1 MTGVRPLTCD
11 AFPGGRA
18 DPYSPLPPDGPKPR
32 AGTPFPIQN
41 LEPSL
46 LLPVFLINRVF
57 SQHWCLVIF
66 GKDTEG
72 ELVLSFF
79 SRPLRLQAKISPIF
93 FSI

>member
-18 DPYSPLPPDGPKPR
+18 DPYSLLPPPRAPPPPPGAWPKPR
-32 AGTPFPIQN
+32 AGTQFPIQN

-57 SQHWCLVIF
+57 SQHWCLAVF
-66 GKDTEG
+66 GKDTE
-72 ELVLSFF
+72 
-79 SRPLRLQAKISPIF
+79 
-93 FSI
+93 